1 MAEERAWEGRLPAY
15 EPGCMVVQR
24 RHLSTGPVA
33 GGVRGLEPQW
43 EVVVAVVDLYSCLAV
58 DVRC

>member
-24 RHLSTGPVA
+24 RHLSTGSVA
-33 GGVRGLEPQW
+33 GGVRGIETP
-43 EVVVAVVDLYSCLAV
+43 VGAVVGV
-58 DVRC
+58 DSV